1 MKYSIFVF
9 LFAVFSQIIIAQV
22 KDFEGLSYSGET
34 PPPDPV
40 IAVSSDYVVQV
51 VNKRI
56 AVFNKNGTSLFEQS
70 FSDFFSNQSPP
81 DKIFDPKLAYDQF
94 SNRFILLAAGKN
106 NDGTNSNYMLAVTQS
121 SNPST
126 SNNWYKY
133 KLNAVDQGLSQYEI
147 DFPGLGYDE
156 EAIYLT
162 TNEIYGEGGSS
173 YYPKVTILN
182 KSEVYSGTISYRKD
196 FKDFS
201 SDKSLKPMRKFG
213 TSNGYYLMNTT
224 DQNNA
229 KIWKIEN
236 PLTSNASLTAVTTI
250 NLGSYSS
257 ISEASQKG
265 ITNKVDM
272 GDYRISDVVCLNG
285 ILYGAYT
292 VQNTTQNGSMI
303 VYFKVNTSNNFELNA
318 GTIESPDVYF
328 YYPVL
333 QPDYSGNIV
342 FVFNK
347 SSNNDY
353 IGIAWTIL
361 FNGNSQV
368 ETISWL
374 KQGIASYYYPINGK
388 NRWGDYSGIG
398 LDPKN
403 NFRVWICGEWAD
415 LNNQWSTWIGEISTG
430 QTIDITFTNTIYD
443 EGTGVLNEN
452 AGGTLS
458 VNSSQ
463 VNSGESIPLETGN
476 SYNERTNNER
486 FSNWNNY
493 GYTYKHN
500 QWNNEPNKKFLSS
513 DFEATVSNN
522 DQKAFYK
529 SLNYAKVEVRLE
541 GEQITGK
548 GEGYFQDPWYVLSD
562 GSQPGNYWKDFN
574 SYYEPIGKEGAS
586 EKGVFLNQGADWTP
600 PYYSVQA
607 LSSQQDTLPGI
618 GIRDFYFFS
627 WDYDENKISL
637 QNPLY
642 ATTGVVFKQADATL
656 TANLKGHLLS
666 NNQNALS
673 GGSQRRL
680 VRTENGIYHLVYE
693 SMGVIWYTHSN
704 STNFNGSWSA
714 EAGVEIGKNPSMD
727 FNYNTVRIVCEKSD
741 ADSSI
746 IEMITIDPDYNNP
759 PDYEYED
766 VIHFPLSYYGNAK
779 PVISTGSVLTYIAYR
794 KNVTDGIHQVCR
806 FYQGIWNDQIISG
819 TNADCMNPSIAGA
832 GEDIHLVC
840 ANNSRIE
847 YIFCYKKNAWEYHSP
862 EYISDGSGNN
872 ANGNPC
878 ITLANG
884 YPVVSWI
891 GSYSSSGINK
901 STGEVGRDI
910 PPMVVAR
917 RRGSSWGSF
926 FKSGSDVVSVNS
938 NSSNNSTE
946 QTVIAWSE
954 GTTQNYTSNWV
965 RRVDTAYS
973 DPHNL
978 SSNGVQTQVSN
989 GTDLTDMGGVLLST
1003 ATTPYDLPLLTTD
1016 FNQLFP
1022 GGPGG
1027 TGKIKSHI
1035 NLGYGREG
1043 IISKNGVEFLF
1054 DIGDVIAGDSVIKFI
1069 YRPDTLSYASAE
1081 ELNEVVRTENFP
1093 LNPSAEFYFTDFYYV
1108 LNPGAADTLLSGD
1121 DLVNFKAEL
1130 VDAGSGSIVGTFDNV
1145 TYTKEQLTEHNNV
1158 SYRVDCSN
1166 ITPGSYYL
1174 RLVTTVQGDA
1184 EYSLADVQ
1192 NNADELAKHSYNEIV
1207 YDGTKLPETY
1217 DLSQNFP
1224 NPFNPATTINYQMP
1238 ENGFVTL
1245 KIYDILGKEVATLVN
1260 EQKTQGRYSVNFD
1273 ASRLASGVYI
1283 YQIRVNDYVS
1293 SKKML
1298 LLK

>member
-1 MKYSIFVF
+1 MKTINVVLLLFCF
-9 LFAVFSQIIIAQV
+9 LFTKIAESQDIFGPDTANYKRYAYKTGSNPTAASELLYNNNVMFIGNDGSTKYRAFYQWNLTDNVIPNGSQIDTVEI
-22 KDFEGLSYSGET
+22 FFTYT
-34 PPPDPV
+34 PFV
-40 IAVSSDYVVQV
+40 STHYIAVGYSDVGEDLKSPD
-51 VNKRI
+51 VNSMWNR
-56 AVFNKNGTSLFEQS
+56 
-70 FSDFFSNQSPP
+70 SD
-81 DKIFDPKLAYDQF
+81 L
-94 SNRFILLAAGKN
+94 
-106 NDGTNSNYMLAVTQS
+106 
-121 SNPST
+121 
-126 SNNWYKY
+126 
-133 KLNAVDQGLSQYEI
+133 
-147 DFPGLGYDE
+147 
-156 EAIYLT
+156 
-162 TNEIYGEGGSS
+162 GSS
-173 YYPKVTILN
+173 YQIGSGQGN
-182 KSEVYSGTISYRKD
+182 KYGFQGSQQDTVLSTFGPSSD
-196 FKDFS
+196 FCIAVQNALS
-201 SDKSLKPMRKFG
+201 SDKFTLG
-213 TSNGYYLMNTT
+213 
-224 DQNNA
+224 
-229 KIWKIEN
+229 
-236 PLTSNASLTAVTTI
+236 LTSNTETYPYEWQIDNSSFTI
-250 NLGSYSS
+250 RIVYRPPSQNIIVDQKLSNNARIDSVGLWNPTENKFDNFGVPGSFPWTVNSS
-257 ISEASQKG
+257 KILRGSQKL
-265 ITNKVDM
+265 
-272 GDYRISDVVCLNG
+272 LNNQK
-285 ILYGAYT
+285 Y
-292 VQNTTQNGSMI
+292 VHWEN
-303 VYFKVNTSNNFELNA
+303 
-318 GTIESPDVYF
+318 
-328 YYPVL
+328 
-333 QPDYSGNIV
+333 
-342 FVFNK
+342 
-347 SSNNDY
+347 
-353 IGIAWTIL
+353 
-361 FNGNSQV
+361 NSQV
-368 ETISWL
+368 DNDIANHKIFEILPTTTNLTSRFNPSY
-374 KQGIASYYYPINGK
+374 QGITIKNSLEGTQIDPESDSIKFADPWYIDYADPDYADSVRNRGMKLTGSDPDKLQYRERASPFYPN
-388 NRWGDYSGIG
+388 Y
-398 LDPKN
+398 
-403 NFRVWICGEWAD
+403 
-415 LNNQWSTWIGEISTG
+415 
-430 QTIDITFTNTIYD
+430 NTIYQ
-443 EGTGVLNEN
+443 N
-452 AGGTLS
+452 
-458 VNSSQ
+458 
-463 VNSGESIPLETGN
+463 GN
-476 SYNERTNNER
+476 
-486 FSNWNNY
+486 
-493 GYTYKHN
+493 
-500 QWNNEPNKKFLSS
+500 
-513 DFEATVSNN
+513 
-522 DQKAFYK
+522 
-529 SLNYAKVEVRLE
+529 
-541 GEQITGK
+541 
-548 GEGYFQDPWYVLSD
+548 DPSHAY
-562 GSQPGNYWKDFN
+562 Q
-574 SYYEPIGKEGAS
+574 
-586 EKGVFLNQGADWTP
+586 GVFLNQDP
-600 PYYSVQA
+600 NFLPNVPNYSVQA
-607 LSSQQDTLPGI
+607 LSSQPVTLTGI
-618 GIRDFYFFS
+618 GTRDFYFFS

-637 QNPLY
+637 QDPLY
-642 ATTGVVFKQADATL
+642 ATTGVVFKDANATL

-680 VRTENGIYHLVYE
+680 VRTDNGIYHLVYE

-759 PDYEYED
+759 LEYEYED

-794 KNVTDGIHQVCR
+794 KNVADGIHQVCR
-806 FYQGIWNDQIISG
+806 FYQGIWDDQLISG

-884 YPVVSWI
+884 YPFVSWI
-891 GSYSSSGINK
+891 GSYSSTGITK
-901 STGEVGRDI
+901 GTAAGGGDI

-917 RRGSSWGSF
+917 RKGSTWGSF
-926 FKSGSDVVSVNS
+926 FKSGSNVFSVNS

-954 GTTQNYTSNWV
+954 GTPQSYTSNWV

-989 GTDLTDMGGVLLST
+989 GTDLTDMGSVLLST

-1016 FNQLFP
+1016 FNQLFL

-1027 TGKIKSHI
+1027 TGKIK
-1035 NLGYGREG
+1035 NQPDLAYGREG

-1054 DIGDVIAGDSVIKFI
+1054 DIGDVIVGDSVIKFI
-1069 YRPDTLSYASAE
+1069 YRPDTLSYASSG
-1081 ELNEVVRTENFP
+1081 ELNEVVRTESFP
-1093 LNPSAEFYFTDFYYV
+1093 LDPSAEFYFTDFYYV

-1121 DLVNFKAEL
+1121 DLVSFKAEL
-1130 VDAGSGSIVGTFDNV
+1130 VDAGSGSIAGTFDNV

-1174 RLVTTVQGDA
+1174 RLVTTVQGEA

-1260 EQKTQGRYSVNFD
+1260 EQKNQGRYSVNFD

-1283 YQIRVNDYVS
+1283 YQLRVNDYVS

>member
-1 MKYSIFVF
+1 MKVRFNKINLIILFVGLFGNTLAQNIWGPNTTDYRRDLHKDQYGTVYGGGLAQLNTQFIVGRESGPTIWRDVYQWNIPDEGIPDNSSIDFVRLVF
-9 LFAVFSQIIIAQV
+9 NYADGSTSSDLFAGFYNISYDMTSEDYFTEIFNAMNYTVTPIGSLTGSNHNIT
-22 KDFEGLSYSGET
+22 FE
-34 PPPDPV
+34 
-40 IAVSSDYVVQV
+40 SSDPNSAFNQAIKDMLPN
-51 VNKRI
+51 NKFVLGI
-56 AVFNKNGTSLFEQS
+56 NWGNDT
-70 FSDFFSNQSPP
+70 
-81 DKIFDPKLAYDQF
+81 YD
-94 SNRFILLAAGKN
+94 N
-106 NDGTNSNYMLAVTQS
+106 N
-121 SNPST
+121 
-126 SNNWYKY
+126 NNWYIQNISVTLYIEFTPPTKWVTIDQRNS
-133 KLNAVDQGLSQYEI
+133 LNQQIGILKKWEWDIVDWGNNFNPGSKFPFDVGSQQVI
-147 DFPGLGYDE
+147 HGDQ
-156 EAIYLT
+156 AIYSNEKYQKWIRNNSDDENVSNHHSFSITPFDNTLT
-162 TNEIYGEGGSS
+162 SKFNPTQSGI
-173 YYPKVTILN
+173 TIKN
-182 KSEVYSGTISYRKD
+182 SIE
-196 FKDFS
+196 
-201 SDKSLKPMRKFG
+201 G
-213 TSNGYYLMNTT
+213 TSVSG
-224 DQNNA
+224 A
-229 KIWKIEN
+229 KIKFADPWYIDYADPDFGDSKRN
-236 PLTSNASLTAVTTI
+236 RGMKLT
-250 NLGSYSS
+250 GSDPDKL
-257 ISEASQKG
+257 Q
-265 ITNKVDM
+265 
-272 GDYRISDVVCLNG
+272 YRER
-285 ILYGAYT
+285 
-292 VQNTTQNGSMI
+292 
-303 VYFKVNTSNNFELNA
+303 TS
-318 GTIESPDVYF
+318 PF
-328 YYPVL
+328 Y
-333 QPDYSGNIV
+333 PDY
-342 FVFNK
+342 
-347 SSNNDY
+347 
-353 IGIAWTIL
+353 
-361 FNGNSQV
+361 
-368 ETISWL
+368 
-374 KQGIASYYYPINGK
+374 
-388 NRWGDYSGIG
+388 
-398 LDPKN
+398 
-403 NFRVWICGEWAD
+403 
-415 LNNQWSTWIGEISTG
+415 
-430 QTIDITFTNTIYD
+430 NTIY
-443 EGTGVLNEN
+443 
-452 AGGTLS
+452 
-458 VNSSQ
+458 Q
-463 VNSGESIPLETGN
+463 
-476 SYNERTNNER
+476 
-486 FSNWNNY
+486 
-493 GYTYKHN
+493 
-500 QWNNEPNKKFLSS
+500 
-513 DFEATVSNN
+513 NN
-522 DQKAFYK
+522 D
-529 SLNYAKVEVRLE
+529 N
-541 GEQITGK
+541 GI
-548 GEGYFQDPWYVLSD
+548 QDPSHAYL
-562 GSQPGNYWKDFN
+562 
-574 SYYEPIGKEGAS
+574 
-586 EKGVFLNQGADWTP
+586 GVFLNQGADWQP

-607 LSSQQDTLPGI
+607 LSSQPVTLTGI
-618 GIRDFYFFS
+618 GTRDFYFFS
-627 WDYDENKISL
+627 WDYDEDKISL
-637 QNPLY
+637 KDPLY

-746 IEMITIDPDYNNP
+746 IELITIDPDYNNP

-766 VIHFPLSYYGNAK
+766 VIRFPLSYYGNAK

-794 KNVTDGIHQVCR
+794 KNVADGIHQVCR
-806 FYQGIWNDQIISG
+806 FYQGIWDDQIISG
-819 TNADCMNPSIAGA
+819 TNTDCMNPSIVGA

-910 PPMVVAR
+910 PPMVVVR
-917 RRGSSWGSF
+917 RRGSTWGSF
-926 FKSGSDVVSVNS
+926 FKSGSNVVSVNS

-954 GTTQNYTSNWV
+954 GTPQSYTSNWV

-1016 FNQLFP
+1016 FNQLFL

-1027 TGKIKSHI
+1027 TGKIK
-1035 NLGYGREG
+1035 NQPDLAYGREG

-1081 ELNEVVRTENFP
+1081 ELNEVVRSESFP
-1093 LNPSAEFYFTDFYYV
+1093 LDPSAEFYFTDFYYV
-1108 LNPGAADTLLSGD
+1108 LNPGAADTLLSGE

-1130 VDAGSGSIVGTFDNV
+1130 VDAGSGSIAGSFDNV
-1145 TYTKEQLTEHNNV
+1145 TYTKEQLDEHNNV

-1184 EYSLADVQ
+1184 EFSLADVQ

-1207 YDGTKLPETY
+1207 YDGSKLPETY

-1245 KIYDILGKEVATLVN
+1245 KIYDILGKEVETLVN
-1260 EQKTQGRYSVNFD
+1260 EQKTQGRYLVNFD